1 MTLLKQ
7 YQNDI
12 HGTVYL
18 LVPTVFDI
26 LLEFTSSPYLAKFY
40 LAY

>member
-18 LVPTVFDI
+18 QVPTVFDI
-26 LLEFTSSPYLAKFY
+26 LLES
-40 LAY
+40 